1 MEDKSKKNTIG
12 SEKISN
18 GVEST
23 SKKIFSGKIV
33 STKTKDTAVVLVE
46 RYTKHPKYGKF
57 LKRQKK
63 FKAHDAGNKHKEGE
77 VVEIM
82 ETRPISKDKR
92 FIVVE
97 K

>member
-1 MEDKSKKNTIG
+1 MTEKVIKKEENQG
-12 SEKISN
+12 K
-18 GVEST
+18 V
-23 SKKIFSGKIV
+23 FSGKIV
-33 STKTKDTAVVLVE
+33 STKMKDTAVVLIE

-77 VVEIM
+77 IVEIM

-92 FIVVE
+92 FVILE